1 MPTSK
6 GDHHMPR
13 RRAFALLVCLAAVT
27 ACGSS
32 SVPAFQRPPTGPLC
46 GWRDAPP
53 ATYKHVVWLL
63 QENTSESDVIG
74 NGDLP
79 LINGTLV
86 PQCGLATNYHNVSH
100 GSLPNYLGLTSGT
113 GGGSREA
120 GNCQPA
126 DCPQT
131 QPNLFEQVQAA
142 GGTWGEYARSMT
154 SKCDPVKDSN
164 YEPEHA
170 VPVYYTDLR
179 STCQSRDVPLGDPG
193 GGALRAELDRGRL
206 PTFTFITPDGDTES
220 GAGGDRWLGDWITLI
235 AASPAYR
242 SGDTAIFVTWD
253 EGGGSDKSGGESC
266 ADSAHAD
273 VHAYPSCW
281 VATLVI
287 SPSTRPGMKSGAYFN
302 HYSLL
307 RTTEDMLGLNVRLG
321 HAADERTVSM
331 RSAFNL

>member
-1 MPTSK
+1 
-6 GDHHMPR
+6 MPR
-13 RRAFALLVCLAAVT
+13 RRAFAPLVCLAAVT

-32 SVPAFQRPPTGPLC
+32 SVPAFQRPATGPLC

-63 QENTSESDVIG
+63 QENTSESNVIG

-79 LINGTLV
+79 FINGTLV

-120 GNCQPA
+120 GNCQPR

-131 QPNLFEQVQAA
+131 QPNLFEHVQAA
-142 GGTWGEYARSMT
+142 AGTWGEYARSMT
-154 SKCDPVKDSN
+154 GNCDPMKDSN

-179 STCQSRDVPLGDPG
+179 STCQSRDVPLGDPA
-193 GGALRAELDRGRL
+193 GGALRAELDRGML

-220 GAGGDRWLGDWITLI
+220 GAGGDHWLGDWITLI
-235 AASPAYR
+235 AASPPTGPATPPSSSPGTRGAGPTSPTARAVRTAPTPTSTPTPAAGWQR
-242 SGDTAIFVTWD
+242 S
-253 EGGGSDKSGGESC
+253 
-266 ADSAHAD
+266 
-273 VHAYPSCW
+273 
-281 VATLVI
+281 
-287 SPSTRPGMKSGAYFN
+287 
-302 HYSLL
+302 
-307 RTTEDMLGLNVRLG
+307 
-321 HAADERTVSM
+321 
-331 RSAFNL
+331 